1 LSRRGER
8 PDAEALA
15 ALPVAVDAMGGD
27 KAPGEIV
34 EGARRAAADDGIP
47 VVLVGPP
54 DQMGDTL
61 GLPLVPCTEV
71 IAMDEDPA
79 GGVRRKKDSSLVRAA
94 ELVRDGKASA
104 MVSAGNTGAT
114 MAAALLRMGRLPGVI
129 RPCIATPLPRLGRTP
144 AVLVDAGANAECT
157 PAMLVQFA
165 QMGAAYVAARFGT
178 TAPTVGLLSIGEEST
193 KGTPLVKETHALLS
207 GAARSGGGGGSG
219 SAGSGG
225 GSGSGGGPT
234 GFSFEFVGNLEGRD
248 LLPSPADVIVT
259 DGFTGNVALK
269 ALEGSLRFLFDA
281 LLGVFA
287 TNDETKA
294 AADVLL
300 PYLLPMAA
308 EFEPENTGGAMLLGT
323 DGVCV
328 ISHGSSNAVSMV
340 NAVRVAY
347 ECATR
352 GLVDHVAAA
361 IRPPQEG

>member
-54 DQMGDTL
+54 DQVGETF
-61 GLPLVPCTEV
+61 GLPLFACTEV

-178 TAPTVGLLSIGEEST
+178 TSPTVGLLSIGEEST

-207 GAARSGGGGGSG
+207 GTGGGDAG
-219 SAGSGG
+219 SAFG
-225 GSGSGGGPT
+225 
-234 GFSFEFVGNLEGRD
+234 FEFVGNLEGRD

-281 LLGVFA
+281 MLGVFA
-287 TNDETKA
+287 TNEETKA

-361 IRPPQEG
+361 IRPAAEG

>member
-8 PDAEALA
+8 PTTEALA
-15 ALPVAVDAMGGD
+15 TLPVAVDAMGGD
-27 KAPGEIV
+27 KSPEEIV
-34 EGARRAAADDGIP
+34 EGARRAADEHGIP

-54 DQMGDTL
+54 EQVGDTL
-61 GLPLVPCTEV
+61 GLPLVACTEV

-94 ELVRDGKASA
+94 ELVRDGQASA

-114 MAAALLRMGRLPGVI
+114 MAAALLRMGRLPGVV
-129 RPCIATPLPRLGRTP
+129 RPCIATPLPRLGRPP

-178 TAPTVGLLSIGEEST
+178 TAPSVGLLSIGEEPT
-193 KGTPLVKETHALLS
+193 KGTPLVKETHALLVAE
-207 GAARSGGGGGSG
+207 AATPSGG
-219 SAGSGG
+219 A
-225 GSGSGGGPT
+225 
-234 GFSFEFVGNLEGRD
+234 FEFVGNLEGRD

-269 ALEGSLRFLFDA
+269 ALEGTLRFIFDVVT
-281 LLGVFA
+281 GVFLL
-287 TNDETKA
+287 DEETKA

-300 PYLLPMAA
+300 PHLLPLAA

-328 ISHGSSNAVSMV
+328 ISHGSSNATAIL

-352 GLVDHVAAA
+352 GLGDQVAAA
-361 IRPPQEG
+361 IRPPKEG

>member
-1 LSRRGER
+1 
-8 PDAEALA
+8 
-15 ALPVAVDAMGGD
+15 VVDT
-27 KAPGEIV
+27 
-34 EGARRAAADDGIP
+34 DGIA

-54 DQMGDTL
+54 DQVGNTL
-61 GLPLVPCTEV
+61 GLPLVACTEV

-94 ELVRDGKASA
+94 ELVRDGQASA

-114 MAAALLRMGRLPGVI
+114 MASALLRMGRLPGVI

-144 AVLVDAGANAECT
+144 AVLVDAGANSECT

-165 QMGAAYVAARFGT
+165 QMGAAYVSARFGT
-178 TAPTVGLLSIGEEST
+178 ASPTVGLLSIGEEPT
-193 KGTPLVKETHALLS
+193 KGTPLVKETHKLL
-207 GAARSGGGGGSG
+207 ADLPDN
-219 SAGSGG
+219 
-225 GSGSGGGPT
+225 GP
-234 GFSFEFVGNLEGRD
+234 GRGFEFVGNLEGRD

-281 LLGVFA
+281 MLGVFG
-287 TNDETKA
+287 TDEATKA

-300 PYLLPMAA
+300 PHLLPLAA

-323 DGVCV
+323 DGICV
-328 ISHGSSNAVSMV
+328 ISHGSSNGTAMV
-340 NAVRVAY
+340 NAIKVAH

-352 GLVDHVAAA
+352 GLADAVAAA
-361 IRPPQEG
+361 ILPAQGA

>member
-1 LSRRGER
+1 
-8 PDAEALA
+8 
-15 ALPVAVDAMGGD
+15 
-27 KAPGEIV
+27 
-34 EGARRAAADDGIP
+34 
-47 VVLVGPP
+47 VGPP
-54 DQMGDTL
+54 EQVGDTF
-61 GLPLVPCTEV
+61 GLPLLACTEV

-94 ELVRDGKASA
+94 ELVRDGEASA

-114 MAAALLRMGRLPGVI
+114 MAAALLRMGRLAGVV
-129 RPCIATPLPRLGRTP
+129 RPCIATPLPRPGRTP

-178 TAPTVGLLSIGEEST
+178 PSPSVGLLSIGEEST
-193 KGTPLVKETHALLS
+193 KGTPLVKETHDLLTRES
-207 GAARSGGGGGSG
+207 G
-219 SAGSGG
+219 
-225 GSGSGGGPT
+225 
-234 GFSFEFVGNLEGRD
+234 FEFVGNLEGRD

-269 ALEGSLRFLFDA
+269 ALEGSLRFVFDA
-281 LLGVFA
+281 MVGVFA

-300 PYLLPMAA
+300 PFLLPLAA

-328 ISHGSSNAVSMV
+328 ISHGSSNAVAMV
-340 NAVRVAY
+340 NAVRVAH

-361 IRPPQEG
+361 IRPPQDA

>member
-8 PDAEALA
+8 PSAEALA

-34 EGARRAAADDGIP
+34 EGARRAAADGIP

-54 DQMGDTL
+54 EQVGDTL
-61 GLPLVPCTEV
+61 GLALVPCTEV

-79 GGVRRKKDSSLVRAA
+79 GGVRRKKDSSLVRVA
-94 ELVRDGKASA
+94 EQVRDGKASA

-178 TAPTVGLLSIGEEST
+178 TSPTVGLLSIGEEST

-207 GAARSGGGGGSG
+207 GS
-219 SAGSGG
+219 GSGG
-225 GSGSGGGPT
+225 GSGGGSGNGGDHA
-234 GFSFEFVGNLEGRD
+234 GSAFGFEFVGNLEGRD

-281 LLGVFA
+281 MLGVFA
-287 TNDETKA
+287 TNEETKA

-361 IRPPQEG
+361 IRPAAEG

>member
-54 DQMGDTL
+54 DQVGDTL
-61 GLPLVPCTEV
+61 GLPLVACTEV

-178 TAPTVGLLSIGEEST
+178 TSPTVGLLSIGEEST

-207 GAARSGGGGGSG
+207 GGGDGS
-219 SAGSGG
+219 
-225 GSGSGGGPT
+225 T
-234 GFSFEFVGNLEGRD
+234 GFAFEFVGNLEGRD

-281 LLGVFA
+281 LLGVFG